1 MSWKTDLNNPEY
13 GSERQRGGKYEIR
26 LKKKKEIRLGG
37 WPKGAVNTN
46 AKGNTIENG
55 KEKTKFQSR
64 NVEWY

>member
-1 MSWKTDLNNPEY
+1 MNWKTDLKNPEY
-13 GSERQRGGKYEIR
+13 GSERQREGKYEIR
-26 LKKKKEIRLGG
+26 LRPGG
-37 WPKGAVNTN
+37 WPKDAVNTS

>member
-1 MSWKTDLNNPEY
+1 MSWKTDLNSPEY
-13 GSERQRGGKYEIR
+13 GSERQREKYEIR

-37 WPKGAVNTN
+37 WPKDAVNTN
-46 AKGNTIENG
+46 TKGNTIENG